1 MTVCILCKL
10 CDIIP
15 ITKAG
20 NVIWRRNFHL
30 FSRTD
35 MTRTEL
41 QKQANGKTYDRL
53 TELKIFGILMTL
65 SLHIQK
71 IFLHKQRGRKPTF
84 GESQL
89 YNSLTPGGKNY
100 YICSF
105 ALRGTA
111 MGIKLPYNT
120 GQHFFWRFSN
130 YMYHKKHGVFL
141 KIIFEKIS
149 NHPITTLIKVSSN
162 SLRIFEQFIF
172 WKIRLFNRT
181 IPLLSNIRDFWG

>member
-1 MTVCILCKL
+1 MEFWWHWVYISRKFSCISK
-10 CDIIP
+10 
-15 ITKAG
+15 G
-20 NVIWRRNFHL
+20 
-30 FSRTD
+30 
-35 MTRTEL
+35 
-41 QKQANGKTYDRL
+41 
-53 TELKIFGILMTL
+53 
-65 SLHIQK
+65 
-71 IFLHKQRGRKPTF
+71 
-84 GESQL
+84 GESL
-89 YNSLTPGGKNY
+89 PLEKVNYYSLTPGGKNY

-105 ALRGTA
+105 ALRGAA

-149 NHPITTLIKVSSN
+149 NLPITTLIKVSSN

-172 WKIRLFNRT
+172 WKTRLFNRT

>member
-1 MTVCILCKL
+1 MILNRTTLYVSYIKGFNTGVSDVLCEVDKEQYTWL
-10 CDIIP
+10 YVYYVNCDIIP

-89 YNSLTPGGKNY
+89 YNSLTPGGK
-100 YICSF
+100 
-105 ALRGTA
+105 
-111 MGIKLPYNT
+111 
-120 GQHFFWRFSN
+120 
-130 YMYHKKHGVFL
+130 
-141 KIIFEKIS
+141 
-149 NHPITTLIKVSSN
+149 TTIYAVLH
-162 SLRIFEQFIF
+162 
-172 WKIRLFNRT
+172 WGG
-181 IPLLSNIRDFWG
+181 LLWG